1 MDKKEH
7 YATRLRQK
15 AEQQLKNT
23 SPNDFNEKE
32 MNILKLQHELEVY
45 HIELQMQYDELVNTT
60 VKRDEL
66 ADELVLINKELMTQ
80 LEEKDKITRELFK
93 KSDELLQLNSHQTNR
108 EIKIMRLESELKELL
123 RKRD

>member
-66 ADELVLINKELMTQ
+66 ADELVHINKELMTQ

>member
-15 AEQQLKNT
+15 AEQKLKNT

>member
-1 MDKKEH
+1 MKKKENN
-7 YATRLRQK
+7 TTQLRQK
-15 AEQQLKNT
+15 AKQHPENT
-23 SPNDFNEKE
+23 APTDFNPEE
-32 MNILKLQHELEVY
+32 INILKLQHELEVY

-66 ADELVLINKELMTQ
+66 ADELVHINKELMTQ

-93 KSDELLQLNSHQTNR
+93 KSDELLQLSSHQTNR